1 MSTPS
6 LSPRPRTVLVTG
18 AARRLG
24 RRFSLAF
31 ARAGW
36 DVACHY
42 QHSRD
47 EALQTCA
54 EVEALGQRAWAIAGD
69 LADAAAQERIF
80 ADTVQALGGAPDAIV
95 NNASLFEPDTGLD
108 FSPELLQRQMQ
119 VNLVAPLQLATLL
132 ARYRP
137 QAHAGPSVPAVIHVL
152 DQKVFNLNPD
162 YFSYTLSKLALER
175 AVALQAQA
183 LAPHVR
189 VSAIAPG
196 LVYVS
201 GPQTGDNFERA
212 SSVNLLRSPTDP
224 DDVARTAVFLA
235 ENASITG
242 ITITVDKGQHLVPLE
257 RDIMFVAEQLAST
270 APPAIP

>member
-1 MSTPS
+1 MSTP
-6 LSPRPRTVLVTG
+6 PHPRTVLVTG

-24 RRFSLAF
+24 RMFSLAF

-47 EALQTCA
+47 EAMQTCA
-54 EVEALGQRAWAIAGD
+54 EIEALGRRAWAIAGN

-80 ADTVQALGGAPDAIV
+80 ADTVQAMGQPPDAIV
-95 NNASLFEPDTGLD
+95 NNASLFEPDQGLD

-132 ARYRP
+132 ARARS
-137 QAHAGPSVPAVIHVL
+137 QARAGQGVPAVIHVL

-201 GPQTGDNFERA
+201 GPQTGDNFRRA
-212 SSVNLLRSPTDP
+212 STVNLLRSPTDP
-224 DDVARTAVFLA
+224 EDVARTAVFLA

-242 ITITVDKGQHLVPLE
+242 ITVTVDKGQHLVPLE
-257 RDIMFVAEQLAST
+257 RDVMFVAEQLAST
-270 APPAIP
+270 APLTNP